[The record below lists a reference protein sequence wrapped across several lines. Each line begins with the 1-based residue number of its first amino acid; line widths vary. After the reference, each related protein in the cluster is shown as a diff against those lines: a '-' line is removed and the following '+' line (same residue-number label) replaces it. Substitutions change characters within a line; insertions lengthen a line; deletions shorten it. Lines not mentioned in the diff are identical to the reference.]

1 LLERSRV
8 CQINSPER
16 NYHCFYFLCAAPPE
30 DIKRYK
36 LGDPSSFHYL
46 NQSSCIRVDGINDAE
61 EYLVT
66 RNAMDTVGII
76 EQEQEAI
83 FRVVAAVLH
92 LGNINFAKG
101 SEVDSSVIKDDKSR
115 FHLNTAAELLM
126 YA

>member
-1 LLERSRV
+1 MPKLWL
-8 CQINSPER
+8 Q
-16 NYHCFYFLCAAPPE
+16 

-76 EQEQEAI
+76 EQEQ
-83 FRVVAAVLH
+83 VLNSAP
-92 LGNINFAKG
+92 LK
-101 SEVDSSVIKDDKSR
+101 
-115 FHLNTAAELLM
+115 
-126 YA
+126 Y

>member
-1 LLERSRV
+1 MPKLWL
-8 CQINSPER
+8 Q
-16 NYHCFYFLCAAPPE
+16 

-76 EQEQEAI
+76 EQEQ
-83 FRVVAAVLH
+83 VL
-92 LGNINFAKG
+92 
-101 SEVDSSVIKDDKSR
+101 KSAP
-115 FHLNTAAELLM
+115 LK
-126 YA
+126 Y